1 MSLPLLHRREING
14 LELACFEWEADLR
27 AQQPTLFL
35 SHATGFHGRVWDQV
49 LNRLGTRH
57 AIAVETRGHGRSE
70 NVEIEDWRDFGDDL
84 VGWIDHFGLRSAI
97 GVGHSA
103 GGHAMV
109 DAAAARP
116 DAFERILLID
126 PVIASPSDYDEAG
139 WQIDV
144 LNQEVHPTAK
154 RRNAFASV
162 EAMIER
168 FRDREPYRRFDPEAF
183 RDYCQW
189 ALVPAVDDD
198 GLVLACSPESEA
210 SVYMT
215 SRTNPAVYDAIR
227 ALEIP
232 VMILRA
238 KRPPVDRDLMDFSS
252 SPTWP
257 GLVDEFRNGR
267 ERHLTEHTHFIPMED
282 PDLVAR
288 YVEQYDPEES

>member
-1 MSLPLLHRREING
+1 MSE
-14 LELACFEWEADLR
+14 F
-27 AQQPTLFL
+27 
-35 SHATGFHGRVWDQV
+35 
-49 LNRLGTRH
+49 
-57 AIAVETRGHGRSE
+57 
-70 NVEIEDWRDFGDDL
+70 
-84 VGWIDHFGLRSAI
+84 
-97 GVGHSA
+97 
-103 GGHAMV
+103 
-109 DAAAARP
+109 
-116 DAFERILLID
+116 
-126 PVIASPSDYDEAG
+126 
-139 WQIDV
+139 
-144 LNQEVHPTAK
+144 
-154 RRNAFASV
+154 
-162 EAMIER
+162 
-168 FRDREPYRRFDPEAF
+168 
-183 RDYCQW
+183 
-189 ALVPAVDDD
+189 
-198 GLVLACSPESEA
+198 VLACSPESEA